1 MESMCRAWRSG
12 RRWMLK
18 RCINVRTE
26 MMQGG
31 CIRIPQRHAN
41 HTHFYSPGEMM
52 RIELNEA
59 TPNNILVVHT

>member
-1 MESMCRAWRSG
+1 
-12 RRWMLK
+12 MLK
-18 RCINVRTE
+18 KCINVRTE
-26 MMQGG
+26 MMQDG
-31 CIRIPQRHAN
+31 CIRIPQRHVN